1 MNSCR
6 NLQLLILFF
15 IPFCSVASTASV
27 SINDAIAR
35 GLVNAVITSNTGD
48 SMQPFSS
55 SHYGQCLRLQL
66 TNLGKSP
73 LNLHLENG
81 RFLETSDTSEQR
93 MIVTRQELISLQGGK
108 MKSIPVYAMCS
119 QMHDRSPG
127 ETSELSPGPMAE
139 GNLLTLTR
147 FLEKHNIQG
156 VAGQEAVWVITDN
169 NEIGSIFSD
178 DEKELKLLQELV
190 SRLTGKP
197 VPKAPHRVEFSEG
210 SVSGTIVF
218 DSKGKESYTLNLVNE
233 EGEVIIAFFEDK
245 PVETPMH
252 TTLNWKF
259 RYKGFPKG
267 VYYVKLVTRQQELV
281 ASRPVIIR

>member
-1 MNSCR
+1 MTPSR
-6 NLQLLILFF
+6 ILFF
-15 IPFCSVASTASV
+15 LFLSSFLNATANPATPV
-27 SINDAIAR
+27 SIREAVAR
-35 GLVNAVITSNTGD
+35 GWVKALISADSLQSTG
-48 SMQPFSS
+48 S

-73 LNLHLENG
+73 LNLLLENG
-81 RFLETSDTSEQR
+81 RFLETADTNEQR

-127 ETSELSPGPMAE
+127 ETSALSPGPMAE

-156 VAGQEAVWVITDN
+156 QAGQEAVWVITDN
-169 NEIGSIFSD
+169 NDIGSIYLP
-178 DEKELKLLQELV
+178 DEHELKLLQEMV
-190 SRLTGKP
+190 SSLTGKP
-197 VPKAPHRVEFSEG
+197 VPKAPHRIEFSDG

-218 DSKGKESYTLNLVNE
+218 DNQGKETYTLSLFNE
-233 EGEVIIAFFEDK
+233 SGEVLLTFFEEK
-245 PVETPMH
+245 TIETPMH

-267 VYYVKLVTRQQELV
+267 VYYVKLHTEQQVLV